1 MNPSPKVTK
10 KNASDTSRL
19 DRIASEWSPME
30 NEVAA
35 SVEVPHKQCN
45 PPFVSTHMKKI
56 LQLLALSAMT
66 TAAPHSTAAL
76 EVGSELS
83 NFAANDDT
91 GEIWSAAE
99 YIGKKNI
106 VVYFYPAAMTG
117 GCTAQ
122 ACSYRDYSTNL
133 DEADAIVVGISGDSV
148 KGLSLFKEAHN
159 LNFPLLSDPN
169 GSIAEIFGV
178 PTRAGGSI
186 EREINGDMHTFFRNL
201 TTSRWTF
208 IIGKDGKVIYKNEE
222 VNAREDTS
230 TVLAVLKE
238 HQ

>member
-1 MNPSPKVTK
+1 MNK
-10 KNASDTSRL
+10 L
-19 DRIASEWSPME
+19 
-30 NEVAA
+30 
-35 SVEVPHKQCN
+35 
-45 PPFVSTHMKKI
+45 
-56 LQLLALSAMT
+56 LQLLALVSMTASASL
-66 TAAPHSTAAL
+66 STAAL
-76 EVGSELS
+76 DVGSELK

-91 GEIWSAAE
+91 GEIWTAAN

-122 ACSYRDYSTNL
+122 ACSYRDYSTKL

-148 KGLSLFKEAHN
+148 NNLSLFKEAHN

-169 GSIAEIFGV
+169 GSLAQLFGV
-178 PTRAGGSI
+178 PTRDGGSI
-186 EREINGDMHTFFRNL
+186 EREVKGDMHTFFRNL

-222 VNAREDTS
+222 VDAREDTAA
-230 TVLAVLKE
+230 VLAVLKE
-238 HQ
+238 RP